1 MPVSVLLPN
10 IAPTVSC
17 ITSDKSMFAEPSNET
32 PCIVLAV
39 VSVAA
44 DVAVAALPVVSWS
57 PVVFTPGKFI
67 FAEPSND
74 SPPIVLAVSNLVA
87 VPALPVISV
96 TASTTKSIVP
106 SAS

>member
-1 MPVSVLLPN
+1 
-10 IAPTVSC
+10 
-17 ITSDKSMFAEPSNET
+17 MFAVPSKET

-39 VSVAA
+39 ASA
-44 DVAVAALPVVSWS
+44 VAVAAFPDVSWS
-57 PVVFTPGKFI
+57 PVVFTPGKFM
-67 FAEPSND
+67 FAVPSND
-74 SPPIVLAVSNLVA
+74 TPPIVLPVSNAVA